1 MENLLI
7 AIVNGLV
14 ENKEDVNITVSKN
27 SDDITVYHIH
37 TAQEDIGR
45 VIGKNGKII
54 HAIRTIV
61 RAAASKRGMKISV
74 EIES

>member
-7 AIVNGLV
+7 TIVKGLV
-14 ENKEDVNITVSKN
+14 EKSEEVDVTSSLSAENVTVFQ
-27 SDDITVYHIH
+27 IH

-54 HAIRTIV
+54 HAIRTIM
-61 RAAASKRGMKISV
+61 RAVASKQGKKISV
-74 EIES
+74 EID

>member
-14 ENKEDVNITVSKN
+14 EKKDEINVTVSTTPDN
-27 SDDITVYHIH
+27 ITVYHLH
-37 TAQEDIGR
+37 TAQEDVGR

-54 HAIRTIV
+54 HAIRTIM
-61 RAAASKRGMKISV
+61 RASASKQGFKIAV
-74 EIES
+74 EVE

>member
-14 ENKEDVNITVSKN
+14 EKKEDINITVSTN

-37 TAQEDIGR
+37 TAQEDVGR

-54 HAIRTIV
+54 HAIRTIM
-61 RAAASKRGMKISV
+61 RAAASKRGMRILV
-74 EIES
+74 EVE